1 MAPAIFELPNADFR
15 FVRCFFLPYSLAM
28 PTKKLPN
35 LLFDFGGVIINID
48 YQRTLEAMRRLHVH
62 GDTIAFTQAAQGEL
76 FDLMETGR
84 LTPHEFRQGL
94 RTHYNLTATDAELD
108 AAWNAMLLDVPAE
121 RLALIAELR
130 AQGHETALL
139 SNTNQIHLAT
149 INQALQTQY
158 GFEHGIADALDR
170 VFYSQ
175 EVGWRKPG
183 EEIFRHALREMN
195 WKAEETLFIE
205 DSFQHIETARC
216 LGLRTLFLC
225 PPHTLTDALPAA
237 IRAFPREYATAPPLS

>member
-1 MAPAIFELPNADFR
+1 
-15 FVRCFFLPYSLAM
+15 M
-28 PTKKLPN
+28 PTILPN

-48 YQRTLEAMRRLHVH
+48 YNLTREAMRRH
-62 GDTIAFTQAAQGEL
+62 GSSIEFTQAAQAEL

-84 LTPHEFRQGL
+84 LTPEEFRQGL
-94 RTHYNLTATDAELD
+94 REHYQLTATDAELD

-130 AQGHETALL
+130 AQGHQTALL
-139 SNTNQIHLAT
+139 SNTNQIHIGE
-149 INQALQTQY
+149 INRRLREQY
-158 GFEHGIADALDR
+158 GFRHGIADCLDR

-183 EEIFRHALREMN
+183 EEIFRHALEQMN

-205 DSFQHIETARC
+205 DSPQHIETARR
-216 LGLRTLFLC
+216 LGLRTLFLT
-225 PPHTLTDALPAA
+225 PPLTLQDALPAA
-237 IRAFPREYATAPPLS
+237 LRAFPREYSAPV